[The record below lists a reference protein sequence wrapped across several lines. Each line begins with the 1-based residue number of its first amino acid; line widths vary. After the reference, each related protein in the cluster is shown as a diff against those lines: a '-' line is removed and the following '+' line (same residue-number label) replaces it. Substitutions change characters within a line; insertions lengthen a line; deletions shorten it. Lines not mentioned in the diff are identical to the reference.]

1 MSEKRILTGAEID
14 LIKKTNIVRDYKA
27 DAKDSFKGKK
37 YRIYAFGEDAF
48 SVHEDDDFNQDF
60 KDGNVKDVLITMS
73 SEGWSF
79 STHVTWTR
87 ANATKRN
94 QAIYDSITVENF
106 KPTTASVTTELLN
119 SIS

>member
-1 MSEKRILTGAEID
+1 MSENRILTGAEID

-48 SVHEDDDFNQDF
+48 SVHEDDDFHEDF
-60 KDGNVKDVLITMS
+60 RNGDVKDVLITMS

-79 STHVTWTR
+79 GTHVTWTR
-87 ANATKRN
+87 AMATKKN
-94 QAIYDSITVENF
+94 QVIYDALSIDNL
-106 KPTTASVTTELLN
+106 KPTPVNTVLLN
-119 SIS
+119 GIS